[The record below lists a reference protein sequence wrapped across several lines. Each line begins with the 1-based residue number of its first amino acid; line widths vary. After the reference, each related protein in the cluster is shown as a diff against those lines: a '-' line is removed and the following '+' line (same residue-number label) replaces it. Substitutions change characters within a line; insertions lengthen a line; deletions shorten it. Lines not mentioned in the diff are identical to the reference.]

1 MPDTFQII
9 VYAVSLPRIYNSYQI
24 KIKKAKS
31 WEEKKKT
38 QPSLKVKFPNYF

>member
-31 WEEKKKT
+31 WEEKKKKH
-38 QPSLKVKFPNYF
+38 SLL